1 MTEVAEESIRV
12 LIVDDFAETRENLR
26 KLLQFE
32 SDIVVVGAARSGQEA
47 IEVAAETKPDIV
59 LMDINMEDM
68 DGITATESILSE
80 VPFTQVIILSV
91 QSEQDYMRRAMMAG
105 ARDFMVKPPSSEE
118 LIATIRRL
126 SVFAHD
132 KRKEFERPA
141 ATAAAELPPGTAGY
155 DSSHRPA
162 GTVLAFYSPKG
173 GVGCTTIATNI
184 ALGLD
189 TEETPTVLVDGN
201 LQFGDVSVFLNLQ
214 SKYSINDLTARMD
227 DIDPEILEDVLL
239 LHENGLRVL
248 AAPPRP
254 EMADEVSADQIRTII
269 QFLRRHF
276 AYVVVDTAST
286 MDDTTLAIL
295 DTADLLI
302 AICTPDIPA
311 IKDARHLFDLLH
323 ILEFPTQNVCFVLN
337 KMDRKGG
344 ISAEAVGENLK
355 REVEAVIPMDERA
368 VTASINKGIPLIL
381 SDRSS
386 PQSRAIMQ
394 LMGTIKQRLSEA
406 EEQEQE
412 EEVKERPR
420 MLGR

>member
-12 LIVDDFAETRENLR
+12 LIVDDFAETRENIR

-47 IEVAAETKPDIV
+47 IEIAAETKPDIV
-59 LMDINMEDM
+59 IMDINMEDM
-68 DGITATESILSE
+68 DGITATEAILTE

-132 KRKEFERPA
+132 KRTEFERPA
-141 ATAAAELPPGTAGY
+141 APAPSEALPGALGG
-155 DSSHRPA
+155 SSLRPA

-173 GVGCTTIATNI
+173 GVGCTTLATNI

-214 SKYSINDLTARMD
+214 SKYSINDLTTRMD
-227 DIDPEILEDVLL
+227 DIDQEILEDVLL

-248 AAPPRP
+248 AAPSRP

-269 QFLRRHF
+269 QYLRRHF
-276 AYVVVDTAST
+276 AYVIVDTAST

-344 ISAEAVGENLK
+344 ISSEAVGENLK
-355 REVEAVIPMDERA
+355 REVEAIIPLDERTI
-368 VTASINKGIPLIL
+368 TASINKGLPIIL

-394 LMGTIKQRLSEA
+394 LMGTIKQRLAQA
-406 EEQEQE
+406 EEVEAE
-412 EEVKERPR
+412 EEVKERPS

>member
-1 MTEVAEESIRV
+1 MTEVAEASIRV
-12 LIVDDFAETRENLR
+12 LIVDDFAETRENIR

-47 IEVAAETKPDIV
+47 IEIATETKPDIII
-59 LMDINMEDM
+59 MDINMEDM
-68 DGITATESILSE
+68 DGITATESILSA

-126 SVFAHD
+126 SVFAHE
-132 KRKEFERPA
+132 KRKDFERPLA
-141 ATAAAELPPGTAGY
+141 PVSTDAPPGSAP
-155 DSSHRPA
+155 SHRPT
-162 GTVLAFYSPKG
+162 GKVLAFYSPKG

-214 SKYSINDLTARMD
+214 SKYSINDLTSRMD
-227 DIDPEILEDVLL
+227 EIDPEILEDVLL

-254 EMADEVSADQIRTII
+254 EMADEVNADQIRTII

-295 DTADLLI
+295 DTTDLLI

-323 ILEFPTQNVCFVLN
+323 ILEFPTQNVCFVVN

-355 REVEAVIPMDERA
+355 REVEAVIPVDERT
-368 VTASINKGIPLIL
+368 VTASINKGIPLIV

-386 PQSRAIMQ
+386 PQSRALMQ
-394 LMGTIKQRLSEA
+394 LMGTIKQRLADA
-406 EEQEQE
+406 ENQNEV

-420 MLGR
+420 LLGR

>member
-1 MTEVAEESIRV
+1 MTEVAEASIRV

-47 IEVAAETKPDIV
+47 IEVATETKPDIV

-68 DGITATESILSE
+68 DGITATESILRE

-126 SVFAHD
+126 SVFAHE
-132 KRKEFERPA
+132 KREEFERPSA
-141 ATAAAELPPGTAGY
+141 PVSADTPPGSAP
-155 DSSHRPA
+155 SHRPT
-162 GTVLAFYSPKG
+162 GKVLTFYSPKG

-214 SKYSINDLTARMD
+214 SKYSINDLTSRMD
-227 DIDPEILEDVLL
+227 EIDPEILEDVLL

-254 EMADEVSADQIRTII
+254 EMADEVNADQIRTII

-286 MDDTTLAIL
+286 MDDITLAIL
-295 DTADLLI
+295 DTTDLLI

-323 ILEFPTQNVCFVLN
+323 ILEYPTQNVCFVVN

-355 REVEAVIPMDERA
+355 REVEAVIPVDERT
-368 VTASINKGIPLIL
+368 VTASINKGIPLIV

-386 PQSRAIMQ
+386 PQSRALMQ
-394 LMGTIKQRLSEA
+394 LMGTIKQRLADA
-406 EEQEQE
+406 EENKEE

-420 MLGR
+420 LLGR

>member
-1 MTEVAEESIRV
+1 MTEVAEASIRV
-12 LIVDDFAETRENLR
+12 LIVDDFAETRENIR

-47 IEVAAETKPDIV
+47 IEIATETKPDIII
-59 LMDINMEDM
+59 MDINMEDM

-126 SVFAHD
+126 SVFAHE
-132 KRKEFERPA
+132 KRKDFERPLA
-141 ATAAAELPPGTAGY
+141 PVSAELPPG
-155 DSSHRPA
+155 SVPSHRPT
-162 GTVLAFYSPKG
+162 GKVLAFYSPKG

-214 SKYSINDLTARMD
+214 SKYSINDLTSRMD
-227 DIDPEILEDVLL
+227 EIDPEILEDVLL

-248 AAPPRP
+248 AAPSRP
-254 EMADEVSADQIRTII
+254 EMADEVNADQIRIII
-269 QFLRRHF
+269 QFLRQHF

-295 DTADLLI
+295 DTTDLLI

-323 ILEFPTQNVCFVLN
+323 ILEFPTQNVCFVVN

-355 REVEAVIPMDERA
+355 REVEAVIPVDERT
-368 VTASINKGIPLIL
+368 VTASINKGIPLIV

-386 PQSRAIMQ
+386 PQSRALMQ
-394 LMGTIKQRLSEA
+394 LMGTIKQRLADA
-406 EEQEQE
+406 EGQQEE

-420 MLGR
+420 LLGR

>member
-1 MTEVAEESIRV
+1 MTEVAEGSIRV
-12 LIVDDFAETRENLR
+12 LIVDDFAETRENIR

-47 IEVAAETKPDIV
+47 IEIAAETKPDIV
-59 LMDINMEDM
+59 IMDINMEDM
-68 DGITATESILSE
+68 DGITATEAILSE

-126 SVFAHD
+126 SVFAHE

-141 ATAAAELPPGTAGY
+141 APVAAELPPGAAGFAP
-155 DSSHRPA
+155 SHRPS
-162 GTVLAFYSPKG
+162 GKVLAFYSPKG
-173 GVGCTTIATNI
+173 GVGCTTVATNI

-227 DIDPEILEDVLL
+227 EIDPEILEDVLL

-276 AYVVVDTAST
+276 AYVIVDTAST

-295 DTADLLI
+295 DTADLLV
-302 AICTPDIPA
+302 ALCTPDIPA

-323 ILEFPTQNVCFVLN
+323 ILEFPTDNVCFVLN

-355 REVEAVIPMDERA
+355 REVEAIIPLDERT

-394 LMGTIKQRLSEA
+394 LMGTIKQRLVEA

-412 EEVKERPR
+412 EEERERPR

>member
-47 IEVAAETKPDIV
+47 IEVATETKPDIV

-68 DGITATESILSE
+68 DGITATEGILSE

-126 SVFAHD
+126 SVFAHE
-132 KRKEFERPA
+132 KRKDFERPA
-141 ATAAAELPPGTAGY
+141 VATAAELPPGSAGY
-155 DSSHRPA
+155 VPSSRPA

-227 DIDPEILEDVLL
+227 EIDPEILEDVLL

-344 ISAEAVGENLK
+344 ISSEAVGENLK
-355 REVEAVIPMDERA
+355 REVEAVIPLDERA

-394 LMGTIKQRLSEA
+394 LMGTIKQRLSDA
-406 EEQEQE
+406 EEQEKE
-412 EEVKERPR
+412 EELKERPR

>member
-12 LIVDDFAETRENLR
+12 LIVDDFAETRENIR

-47 IEVAAETKPDIV
+47 IELAAETKPDIV
-59 LMDINMEDM
+59 IMDINMEDM
-68 DGITATESILSE
+68 DGITATEAILTE

-141 ATAAAELPPGTAGY
+141 APVAADVPAGGAGFAP
-155 DSSHRPA
+155 SHRPA
-162 GTVLAFYSPKG
+162 GKVLAFYSPKG

-189 TEETPTVLVDGN
+189 TEETPTVLLDGN

-227 DIDPEILEDVLL
+227 EIDPEILEDVLL

-254 EMADEVSADQIRTII
+254 EMADEVNADQIRTII

-276 AYVVVDTAST
+276 AYVIVDTAST

-344 ISAEAVGENLK
+344 ISSEAVGENLK
-355 REVEAVIPMDERA
+355 REVEAVIPLDERT

-394 LMGTIKQRLSEA
+394 LMGTIKQRLVEK
-406 EEQEQE
+406 EETENE
-412 EEVKERPR
+412 EEVAERPR

>member
-1 MTEVAEESIRV
+1 
-12 LIVDDFAETRENLR
+12 
-26 KLLQFE
+26 
-32 SDIVVVGAARSGQEA
+32 
-47 IEVAAETKPDIV
+47 
-59 LMDINMEDM
+59 M
-68 DGITATESILSE
+68 DGITATESILRE

-126 SVFAHD
+126 SVFAHE
-132 KRKEFERPA
+132 KREEFERP
-141 ATAAAELPPGTAGY
+141 TASVAAEAHPGSAP
-155 DSSHRPA
+155 SHRPT
-162 GTVLAFYSPKG
+162 GKVLTFYSPKG

-214 SKYSINDLTARMD
+214 SKYSINDLTSRMD
-227 DIDPEILEDVLL
+227 ELDPEILEDVLL

-254 EMADEVSADQIRTII
+254 EMADEVNADQIRTII
-269 QFLRRHF
+269 QFLRQHF

-295 DTADLLI
+295 DTTDLLI
-302 AICTPDIPA
+302 AICTPDIPS

-323 ILEFPTQNVCFVLN
+323 ILEFPTQNVCFVVN

-355 REVEAVIPMDERA
+355 REVEAVIPVDERT
-368 VTASINKGIPLIL
+368 VTASINKGIPLIV

-386 PQSRAIMQ
+386 PQSRALMQ
-394 LMGTIKQRLSEA
+394 LMGTIKQRLADA
-406 EEQEQE
+406 EDQKEE

-420 MLGR
+420 LLGR

>member
-1 MTEVAEESIRV
+1 MT
-12 LIVDDFAETRENLR
+12 LR
-26 KLLQFE
+26 KREKTSASFSSLSPTL
-32 SDIVVVGAARSGQEA
+32 VVVGAARSGQEA
-47 IEVAAETKPDIV
+47 IEIATETKPDIV
-59 LMDINMEDM
+59 LMDIDMEDM
-68 DGITATESILSE
+68 DGITATESILRE

-126 SVFAHD
+126 SVFAHE
-132 KRKEFERPA
+132 KREEFERP
-141 ATAAAELPPGTAGY
+141 TASVAAEAPPGSTP
-155 DSSHRPA
+155 SHRPT
-162 GTVLAFYSPKG
+162 GKVLTFYSPKG

-214 SKYSINDLTARMD
+214 SKYSINDLTSRMD
-227 DIDPEILEDVLL
+227 EIDLEILEDVLL

-248 AAPPRP
+248 GAPSRP
-254 EMADEVSADQIRTII
+254 EMADEVNADQIRTII

-295 DTADLLI
+295 DTTDLLI

-323 ILEFPTQNVCFVLN
+323 ILEFPTQNVCFVVN

-355 REVEAVIPMDERA
+355 RKVEAVIPVDERT
-368 VTASINKGIPLIL
+368 VTASINKGIPLIV

-386 PQSRAIMQ
+386 PQSRALMQ
-394 LMGTIKQRLSEA
+394 LMGTLKQRLSDA
-406 EEQEQE
+406 EEQKEQE
-412 EEVKERPR
+412 DEVKERPR
-420 MLGR
+420 LLGR

>member
-1 MTEVAEESIRV
+1 MTEVAEASIRV
-12 LIVDDFAETRENLR
+12 LIVDDFAETRENIR

-47 IEVAAETKPDIV
+47 IEIATETKPDIII
-59 LMDINMEDM
+59 MDINMEDM

-126 SVFAHD
+126 SVFAHE
-132 KRKEFERPA
+132 KRKDFERPLA
-141 ATAAAELPPGTAGY
+141 PVSAELPPG
-155 DSSHRPA
+155 SVPSHRPT
-162 GTVLAFYSPKG
+162 GKVLAFYSPKG

-214 SKYSINDLTARMD
+214 SKYSINDLTSRMD
-227 DIDPEILEDVLL
+227 EIDPEILEDVLL

-248 AAPPRP
+248 AAPSRP
-254 EMADEVSADQIRTII
+254 EMADEVNADQIRTII

-295 DTADLLI
+295 DTTDLLI

-323 ILEFPTQNVCFVLN
+323 ILEFPTQNVCFVVN

-355 REVEAVIPMDERA
+355 REVEAVIPVDERT
-368 VTASINKGIPLIL
+368 VTASINKGIPLIV

-386 PQSRAIMQ
+386 PQSRALMQ
-394 LMGTIKQRLSEA
+394 LMGTIKQRLADA
-406 EEQEQE
+406 EGQQEE

-420 MLGR
+420 LLGR

>member
-1 MTEVAEESIRV
+1 MTEVAEASIRV
-12 LIVDDFAETRENLR
+12 LIVDDFAETRENIR

-47 IEVAAETKPDIV
+47 IEIATETKPDIV

-68 DGITATESILSE
+68 DGITATESILRE

-126 SVFAHD
+126 SVFAHE
-132 KRKEFERPA
+132 KREEFERP
-141 ATAAAELPPGTAGY
+141 TASVAAEAHPGSAP
-155 DSSHRPA
+155 SHRPT
-162 GTVLAFYSPKG
+162 GKVLTFYSPKG

-214 SKYSINDLTARMD
+214 SKYSINDLTSRMD
-227 DIDPEILEDVLL
+227 ELDPEILEDVLL

-254 EMADEVSADQIRTII
+254 EMADEVNADQIRTII
-269 QFLRRHF
+269 QFLRQHF

-295 DTADLLI
+295 DTTDLLI
-302 AICTPDIPA
+302 AICTPDIPS

-323 ILEFPTQNVCFVLN
+323 ILEFPTQNVCFVVN

-355 REVEAVIPMDERA
+355 REVEAVIPVDERT
-368 VTASINKGIPLIL
+368 VTASINKGIPLIV

-386 PQSRAIMQ
+386 PQSRALMQ
-394 LMGTIKQRLSEA
+394 LMGTIKQRLADA
-406 EEQEQE
+406 EDQKEE

-420 MLGR
+420 LLGR